1 MDTQI
6 KELGALVKVEYIQHC
21 NGVNLI
27 ASGSY
32 LSAVSDS
39 MHLEMD
45 IESFLSRILTPF
57 REDYDY
63 IIETGPKLAYLFR
76 IKNQIF
82 ATNLE
87 RGGSKFISIALFT
100 ITQYLCPINL
110 PAIFFEN
117 IIISHTYLIPKPL

>member
-1 MDTQI
+1 MDAQI
-6 KELGALVKVEYIQHC
+6 KELDATVKVEYIQHC
-21 NGVNLI
+21 NSVNLI

-39 MHLEMD
+39 MYLEMD
-45 IESFLSRILTPF
+45 SESFLLRILTPF

-63 IIETGPKLAYLFR
+63 IIVETGPKLACLFR
-76 IKNQIF
+76 IKKQIF

-87 RGGSKFISIALFT
+87 RGGSKFISIAFFT

-110 PAIFFEN
+110 PAIFFLK
-117 IIISHTYLIPKPL
+117 T